1 MLASAKENKASLIT
15 NREALKVQPVALWAM
30 ECAFARLRRINM
42 DFKSIYEQAVQAA
55 QQAESD
61 FIAKYGEPMYCGFA
75 WVDVSGGRSPF
86 VNWCRKN
93 NVGRKGWDKGWT
105 IWNPTGNFSQ
115 SMDLKEV
122 GSRAFAEVL
131 RDNGIEAY
139 MGSRAD

>member
-1 MLASAKENKASLIT
+1 
-15 NREALKVQPVALWAM
+15 
-30 ECAFARLRRINM
+30 M